1 MIEGTSDINCYMC
14 DEHNRFNKQEAAKI
28 LRISV
33 KTLDNWVSTKK
44 ISFIK
49 RGRKVFFAPQDL
61 RDMEIRHEKETN

>member
-1 MIEGTSDINCYMC
+1 MIEGTPNINCYMC
-14 DEHNRFNKQEAAKI
+14 DEHIRFNKQEAAKI
-28 LRISV
+28 LRVGV
-33 KTLDNWVSTKK
+33 KTLDSWMYTNK